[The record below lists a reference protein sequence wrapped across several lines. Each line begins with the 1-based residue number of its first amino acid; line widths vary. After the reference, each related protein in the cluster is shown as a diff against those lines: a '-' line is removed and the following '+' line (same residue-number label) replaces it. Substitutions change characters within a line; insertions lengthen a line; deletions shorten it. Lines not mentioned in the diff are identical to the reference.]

1 MREIHLTIGVVKNIA
16 DLYAEKLRWKL
27 GVSKKRNWRKRKRKK
42 WIRFVV
48 MFCLNLDFTAMSG
61 NIFFVMFLG

>member
-27 GVSKKRNWRKRKRKK
+27 GVSKKRN
-42 WIRFVV
+42 
-48 MFCLNLDFTAMSG
+48 
-61 NIFFVMFLG
+61 